1 MKTIIAATTLLA
13 IGLMLPSE
21 TSAATFSVYKA
32 SAALPL
38 NYEAINAKFE
48 QVIVKKTLSSKHLIN
63 LALGVASTTPVPKN
77 LILACAG
84 PNNFSFAPN
93 QTAAVQIIVWDTLAN
108 GGLGGKVAKI
118 GDLGT
123 RNLVEQDTKAYK
135 RVGVS
140 PLTFAAVGLAGNRI
154 ISGDLD
160 MQGILTRTPTPA
172 GPKPTI
178 KGNGGGKIVLER
190 DGVSFPLAIV
200 HKASISTSGLPI
212 GSFIE

>member
-1 MKTIIAATTLLA
+1 MKSSHVSAALLA
-13 IGLMLPSE
+13 IGLALS
-21 TSAATFSVYKA
+21 TSASAVTFSVYKA

-38 NYEAINAKFE
+38 QYEAINANFE
-48 QVIVKKTLSSKHLIN
+48 QVILKKNLTTKHLIN
-63 LALGVASTTPVPKN
+63 LALGVPSTTPVPKN

-84 PNNFSFAPN
+84 PNNFSFSPN
-93 QTAAVQIIVWDTLAN
+93 QTAAVQIIVWDTDAN

-123 RNLVEQDTKAYK
+123 RNLVEQDSKAYK

-160 MQGILTRTPTPA
+160 MQGILSRSPTPA

-190 DGVSFPLAIV
+190 DGLSIPLAIV

-212 GSFIE
+212 GTFIE